1 MKVAYKHL
9 ISCIPSKPSIDEISE
24 RFFQLG
30 HEHEIEDEIFNME
43 LTPNRGDCLSAHG
56 LVRDLAPFYEIDL
69 SSDIYE
75 KELKKLDIGFVN
87 HAPEA
92 CSHISFLKID
102 IEGEI
107 TSYGGKLKEYFKD
120 LNINKNNFFT
130 DISNYISYEMG
141 QPTHCYDAKK
151 IGNLFSLEIIEK
163 DKKFHT
169 LLEKE
174 IVIKGRNLVFLQ
186 DGEVINLAGVM
197 GGKNTSCSTNT
208 KSIIVECAHFNPEE
222 IIGKSVKY
230 DIKSDAAHKFERGV
244 DPLCH
249 EEVLRRFIKI
259 VSDHANI
266 KNIEIYKDTFV
277 DYTPFK
283 IPFDVN
289 KISDILGISNDKK
302 AFKEYLLKLGF
313 EVLDNKIIVPS
324 YRNDIKNL
332 NDIAEEIARVIGYN
346 NIPTTSFKMPPANT
360 VTDIKILEQNVKD
373 FLIKN
378 GFFEVVNNPFV
389 SVEENH
395 TIKVDNPLDSNRQ
408 YIRTNLERSLIENL
422 LYNERRQQ
430 DSIKLFEISDVYSI
444 DRNLKNK
451 KVLGIICSGRVGKNY
466 LDFSKKINIKYI
478 RNLIKE
484 LSPTININPII
495 VDRKNLNTKLNN
507 EIIYL
512 ELELNSLNG
521 LIPDF
526 ISNQKRRSKDH
537 NFIKYIPVSE
547 FPSSS
552 RDLSFSIKNI
562 DKYYEIQDYLLG
574 YKSDLIK
581 EVFIFDFYNNQKND
595 EIKIGFRFIFQSYQ
609 ATITDKE
616 VNNIMKV
623 IMTHTNSI
631 EGITIPGISKDYF
644 EE

>member
-30 HEHEIEDEIFNME
+30 HEHEVEDEIFDME
-43 LTPNRGDCLSAHG
+43 LTPNRGDCLSVHG

-581 EVFIFDFYNNQKND
+581 EVFIFDFYNNQK
-595 EIKIGFRFIFQSYQ
+595 K
-609 ATITDKE
+609 
-616 VNNIMKV
+616 
-623 IMTHTNSI
+623 
-631 EGITIPGISKDYF
+631 
-644 EE
+644 

>member
-9 ISCIPSKPSIDEISE
+9 ISCIQSKPSIDEISE
-24 RFFQLG
+24 KFFQLG
-30 HEHEIEDEIFNME
+30 HEHEVEDEIFDME
-43 LTPNRGDCLSAHG
+43 LTPNRGDCLSVHG

-107 TSYGGKLKEYFKD
+107 TPYGGKLKEYFKD

-130 DISNYISYEMG
+130 DIYNYISYEMG

-151 IGNLFSLEIIEK
+151 IGNLFSLEIIEE

-174 IVIKGRNLVFLQ
+174 IVIKGRNLVFLE
-186 DGEVINLAGVM
+186 DGKVINLAGVM

-208 KSIIVECAHFNPEE
+208 KSVIIECAHFNPEE

-230 DIKSDAAHKFERGV
+230 DIKSDADHKFERGV

-249 EEVLRRFIKI
+249 EEVLRRFIQI
-259 VSDHANI
+259 VSNHANI
-266 KNIEIYKDTFV
+266 KNVEIYKDNFV
-277 DYTPFK
+277 DYSPIN
-283 IPFDVN
+283 IPFDEK
-289 KISDILGISNDKK
+289 KISNILGISNDKK
-302 AFKEYLLKLGF
+302 AFEEYLLKLGF
-313 EVLDNKIIVPS
+313 QILDNAIIVPS
-324 YRNDIKNL
+324 YRNDVKNL

-346 NIPTTSFKMPPANT
+346 NISATSFQMPSANAIT
-360 VTDIKILEQNVKD
+360 NIKILEQNVKD

-378 GFFEVVNNPFV
+378 GFFEVINNPFV
-389 SVEENH
+389 NTKEDYA
-395 TIKVDNPLDSNRQ
+395 IKVDNPLDSNRQ

-466 LDFSKKINIKYI
+466 LDFSKKINIKYV

-484 LSPTININPII
+484 LLPTTNINPINI
-495 VDRKNLNTKLNN
+495 DRKSLNTKLDN

-512 ELELNSLNG
+512 ELELNSLND
-521 LIPDF
+521 LVPHL
-526 ISNQKRRSKDH
+526 ISNQKRYSKEP
-537 NFIKYIPVSE
+537 NFIKYSPVSE

-562 DKYYEIQDYLLG
+562 DKYYEIQEYLLA

-581 EVFIFDFYNNQKND
+581 EIFIFDFYNNQKNN
-595 EIKIGFRFIFQSYQ
+595 EIKLGFRFIFQSTTS
-609 ATITDKE
+609 TITENE
-616 VNNIMKV
+616 VNNVMEAIIK
-623 IMTHTNSI
+623 HTLSI
-631 EGITIPGISKDYF
+631 DSVTIPGLSK
-644 EE
+644 

>member
-9 ISCIPSKPSIDEISE
+9 IRHIPSKPSIDEISE

-30 HEHEIEDEIFNME
+30 HEHEIEDKIFNME
-43 LTPNRGDCLSAHG
+43 LTPNRGDCLSVHG

-75 KELKKLDIGFVN
+75 KELKKLDIGFIN

-107 TSYGGKLKEYFKD
+107 TPYGGELKEYFKD
-120 LNINKNNFFT
+120 LKNNKNNFFT

-151 IGNLFSLEIIEK
+151 IGNFFSLEIIEE
-163 DKKFHT
+163 DKNFHT
-169 LLEKE
+169 LLEEE
-174 IVIKGRNLVFLQ
+174 IVIKGRNLVFLE
-186 DGEVINLAGVM
+186 DGKVINLAGVV
-197 GGKNTSCSTNT
+197 GDKNTSCSTNT
-208 KSIIVECAHFNPEE
+208 KSVIIECAYFNPEE

-249 EEVLRRFIKI
+249 EKVLSRFIKI

-266 KNIEIYKDTFV
+266 KNVEIYKDTFV
-277 DYTPFK
+277 DYSPIK
-283 IPFDVN
+283 ISFDVE
-289 KISDILGISNDKK
+289 KISNILGISDDKK
-302 AFKEYLLKLGF
+302 SFEEYLLKLGF
-313 EVLDNKIIVPS
+313 GIIDNTIIVPS
-324 YRNDIKNL
+324 YRNDVKNL

-346 NIPTTSFKMPPANT
+346 NIPATSFQMSPANE

-389 SVEENH
+389 KGEEDCAL
-395 TIKVDNPLDSNRQ
+395 KVDNPLDSNRQ
-408 YIRTNLERSLIENL
+408 FIRTNLEKSLTENL

-430 DSIKLFEISDVYSI
+430 DSVKLFEISDVYSI
-444 DRNLKNK
+444 DNNLKTK

-466 LDFSKKINIKYI
+466 LDFSKKINIKYV

-484 LSPTININPII
+484 LIPAININPINI
-495 VDRKNLNTKLNN
+495 DRKSLNTKLKN

-512 ELELNSLNG
+512 ELELDSLNDLESD
-521 LIPDF
+521 LI
-526 ISNQKRRSKDH
+526 IKKKRHLKDY

-562 DKYYEIQDYLLG
+562 DKYYEIQ
-574 YKSDLIK
+574 
-581 EVFIFDFYNNQKND
+581 
-595 EIKIGFRFIFQSYQ
+595 
-609 ATITDKE
+609 
-616 VNNIMKV
+616 
-623 IMTHTNSI
+623 
-631 EGITIPGISKDYF
+631 
-644 EE
+644 

>member
-9 ISCIPSKPSIDEISE
+9 ISYIPSKPNIDEISE

-30 HEHEIEDEIFNME
+30 HEHEIEDEIFDME
-43 LTPNRGDCLSAHG
+43 LTPNRGDCLSVHG

-69 SSDIYE
+69 TCDIYE

-107 TSYGGKLKEYFKD
+107 APYNGKLKEYFKD
-120 LNINKNNFFT
+120 LSINKNNFFT
-130 DISNYISYEMG
+130 DVSNYISYERG

-151 IGNLFSLEIIEK
+151 IGNLFSLEIIEE

-186 DGEVINLAGVM
+186 DGKVINLAGVM

-208 KSIIVECAHFNPEE
+208 KSVIIECAHFNSEE

-249 EEVLRRFIKI
+249 EQVLRRFIKI
-259 VSDHANI
+259 VSDHVSI
-266 KNIEIYKDTFV
+266 KNVEIYKDTYV
-277 DYTPFK
+277 DYTANK
-283 IPFDVN
+283 IPYDEK
-289 KISDILGISNDKK
+289 KISDILGISNDKR
-302 AFKEYLLKLGF
+302 AIEEYLLNLGF
-313 EVLDNKIIVPS
+313 NIIDNEIITPS
-324 YRNDIKNL
+324 YRHDVKNL

-346 NIPTTSFKMPPANT
+346 NIPATSFKMPPVNA
-360 VTDIKILEQNVKD
+360 VDDIKILEQNVKD

-389 SVEENH
+389 NVYEDNA
-395 TIKVDNPLDSNRQ
+395 IKVDNPLDSNRQ
-408 YIRTNLERSLIENL
+408 YIRTNLEKSLIENL

-444 DRNLKNK
+444 DDNLKNK
-451 KVLGIICSGRVGKNY
+451 KVIGIICSGRVGKNY
-466 LDFSKKINIKYI
+466 LDFSKKINVEYL
-478 RNLIKE
+478 RNLFKE
-484 LSPTININPII
+484 LLPATNINPTNI
-495 VDRKNLNTKLNN
+495 DRKSLNTKLNN

-512 ELELNSLNG
+512 ELELNSLNDHSAD
-521 LIPDF
+521 L
-526 ISNQKRRSKDH
+526 ISNQKRHPKDH

-547 FPSSS
+547 FPSST

-562 DKYYEIQDYLLG
+562 DKYYEIQEYLLD
-574 YKSDLIK
+574 YKSNLIK
-581 EVFIFDFYNNQKND
+581 EIFIFDFYNNQKNN
-595 EIKIGFRFIFQSYQ
+595 EIKLGFRFVFQSTTS
-609 ATITDKE
+609 TITENE
-616 VNNIMKV
+616 VNSVMESI
-623 IMTHTNSI
+623 IQHTLSI
-631 EGITIPGISKDYF
+631 DSVTIPGLSK
-644 EE
+644 

>member
-30 HEHEIEDEIFNME
+30 HEHEVEDEIFDME
-43 LTPNRGDCLSAHG
+43 LTPNRGDCLSVHG

-107 TSYGGKLKEYFKD
+107 TPYGGKLKEYFKD

-151 IGNLFSLEIIEK
+151 IGNLFSLEIIEE

-174 IVIKGRNLVFLQ
+174 IVIKGRNLVFLE
-186 DGEVINLAGVM
+186 DGKVINLAGVM

-208 KSIIVECAHFNPEE
+208 KSVIIECAHFNPEE

-249 EEVLRRFIKI
+249 EEVLRRFIQI
-259 VSDHANI
+259 VSNHANI
-266 KNIEIYKDTFV
+266 KNVEIYKDNFV
-277 DYTPFK
+277 DYSPIN
-283 IPFDVN
+283 IPFDEK
-289 KISDILGISNDKK
+289 KISNILGISNDKK
-302 AFKEYLLKLGF
+302 AFEEYLLKLGF
-313 EVLDNKIIVPS
+313 QILDNAIIVPS
-324 YRNDIKNL
+324 YRNDVKNL

-346 NIPTTSFKMPPANT
+346 NISATSFQMPSANAIT
-360 VTDIKILEQNVKD
+360 NIKILEQNVKD

-378 GFFEVVNNPFV
+378 GFFEVINNPFV
-389 SVEENH
+389 NTKEDYA
-395 TIKVDNPLDSNRQ
+395 IKVDNPLDSNRQ

-466 LDFSKKINIKYI
+466 LDFSKKINIKYV

-484 LSPTININPII
+484 LLPTTNINPINI
-495 VDRKNLNTKLNN
+495 DRKSLNTKLDN

-512 ELELNSLNG
+512 ELELNSLND
-521 LIPDF
+521 LAPHL
-526 ISNQKRRSKDH
+526 ISNQKRYSKEP
-537 NFIKYIPVSE
+537 NFIKYSPVSE

-562 DKYYEIQDYLLG
+562 DKYYEIQEYLLA

-581 EVFIFDFYNNQKND
+581 EIFIFDFYNNQKNN
-595 EIKIGFRFIFQSYQ
+595 EIKLGFRFIFQSTTS
-609 ATITDKE
+609 TITENE
-616 VNNIMKV
+616 VNNVMEAIIK
-623 IMTHTNSI
+623 HTLSI
-631 EGITIPGISKDYF
+631 DSVTIPGLSK
-644 EE
+644 

>member
-30 HEHEIEDEIFNME
+30 HEHEVEDEIFDME
-43 LTPNRGDCLSAHG
+43 LTPNRGDCLSVHG

-87 HAPEA
+87 HAPEE

-107 TSYGGKLKEYFKD
+107 TPYGGKLKEYFKD

-151 IGNLFSLEIIEK
+151 IGNLFSLEIIEE

-174 IVIKGRNLVFLQ
+174 IVIKGRNLVFLE
-186 DGEVINLAGVM
+186 DGKVINLAGVM

-208 KSIIVECAHFNPEE
+208 KSVIIECAHFNPEE

-249 EEVLRRFIKI
+249 EEVLRRFIQI
-259 VSDHANI
+259 VSNHANI
-266 KNIEIYKDTFV
+266 KNVEIYKDNFV
-277 DYTPFK
+277 DYSPIN
-283 IPFDVN
+283 IPFDEK
-289 KISDILGISNDKK
+289 KISNILGISNDKK
-302 AFKEYLLKLGF
+302 AFEEYLLKLGF
-313 EVLDNKIIVPS
+313 QILDNAIIVPS
-324 YRNDIKNL
+324 YRNDVKNL

-346 NIPTTSFKMPPANT
+346 NISATSFQMPSANAIT
-360 VTDIKILEQNVKD
+360 NIKILEQNVKD

-378 GFFEVVNNPFV
+378 GFFEVINNPFV
-389 SVEENH
+389 NTKEDYA
-395 TIKVDNPLDSNRQ
+395 IKVDNPLDSNRQ
-408 YIRTNLERSLIENL
+408 YIRTNLERSMIENL

-466 LDFSKKINIKYI
+466 LDFSKKINIKYV

-484 LSPTININPII
+484 LLPTTNINPINI
-495 VDRKNLNTKLNN
+495 DRKSLNTKLDN

-512 ELELNSLNG
+512 ELELNSLND
-521 LIPDF
+521 LAPHL
-526 ISNQKRRSKDH
+526 ISNQKRYSKEP
-537 NFIKYIPVSE
+537 NFIKYSPVSE

-562 DKYYEIQDYLLG
+562 DKYYEIQEYLLA

-581 EVFIFDFYNNQKND
+581 EIFIFDFYNNQKNN
-595 EIKIGFRFIFQSYQ
+595 EIKLGFRFIFQSTTS
-609 ATITDKE
+609 TITENE
-616 VNNIMKV
+616 VNNVMEAIIK
-623 IMTHTNSI
+623 HTLSI
-631 EGITIPGISKDYF
+631 DSVTIPGLSK
-644 EE
+644 

>member
-9 ISCIPSKPSIDEISE
+9 ISYIPSKPNIDEISE

-30 HEHEIEDEIFNME
+30 HEHEIEDKIFDME
-43 LTPNRGDCLSAHG
+43 LTPNRGDCLSVHG

-69 SSDIYE
+69 TSNIYE
-75 KELKKLDIGFVN
+75 GELKKLDMGFVN

-107 TSYGGKLKEYFKD
+107 APYNGKLKEYFED
-120 LNINKNNFFT
+120 LITNKNNFFT
-130 DISNYISYEMG
+130 DISNYISYEIG

-151 IGNLFSLEIIEK
+151 IGNLFSLEIIEE

-169 LLEKE
+169 LLDEE
-174 IVIKGRNLVFLQ
+174 IVIKGRNLVFLE
-186 DGEVINLAGVM
+186 DGKVINLAGVM

-208 KSIIVECAHFNPEE
+208 KSVIIECAHFNPEE

-249 EEVLRRFIKI
+249 EGVLRRFIKI

-277 DYTPFK
+277 DYTPIK
-283 IPFDVN
+283 ILFDVK
-289 KISDILGISNDKK
+289 KISDILGISIDKNSV
-302 AFKEYLLKLGF
+302 EECLLKLGF
-313 EVLDNKIIVPS
+313 RIIDNTIIVPS
-324 YRNDIKNL
+324 YRNDVKNL

-346 NIPTTSFKMPPANT
+346 NIPATTFKMPSVNA

-378 GFFEVVNNPFV
+378 GFFEVINNPFV
-389 SVEENH
+389 SEEEDH
-395 TIKVDNPLDSNRQ
+395 VIKVDNPLDSNRQ

-430 DSIKLFEISDVYSI
+430 DSVKLFEISNVYSI
-444 DRNLKNK
+444 DKNKDLKNK
-451 KVLGIICSGRVGKNY
+451 KILGIICSGRVGKNY
-466 LDFSKKINIKYI
+466 LDFSKKINVKYL
-478 RNLIKE
+478 RNLIRE
-484 LSPTININPII
+484 LLPDKNINLINI
-495 VDRKNLNTKLNN
+495 DRKSLNTKLNN

-512 ELELNSLNG
+512 ELELDSLNDLG
-521 LIPDF
+521 PDLIG
-526 ISNQKRRSKDH
+526 NQKRYSKEH
-537 NFIKYIPVSE
+537 KFIKYSPVSE

-552 RDLSFSIKNI
+552 RDLSFSIKNV
-562 DKYYEIQDYLLG
+562 DKYYEIQEYLLG
-574 YKSDLIK
+574 YTSNLIK
-581 EVFIFDFYNNQKND
+581 EIFIFDFYNNQKNN
-595 EIKIGFRFIFQSYQ
+595 EIKLGFRFIFQSKTS
-609 ATITDKE
+609 TITENE
-616 VNNIMKV
+616 VSSIMED
-623 IMTHTNSI
+623 IINHTLSI
-631 EGITIPGISKDYF
+631 DSVTIPGLAK
-644 EE
+644 

>member
-1 MKVAYKHL
+1 ML
-9 ISCIPSKPSIDEISE
+9 
-24 RFFQLG
+24 
-30 HEHEIEDEIFNME
+30 
-43 LTPNRGDCLSAHG
+43 
-56 LVRDLAPFYEIDL
+56 
-69 SSDIYE
+69 
-75 KELKKLDIGFVN
+75 
-87 HAPEA
+87 
-92 CSHISFLKID
+92 
-102 IEGEI
+102 
-107 TSYGGKLKEYFKD
+107 
-120 LNINKNNFFT
+120 
-130 DISNYISYEMG
+130 
-141 QPTHCYDAKK
+141 
-151 IGNLFSLEIIEK
+151 
-163 DKKFHT
+163 
-169 LLEKE
+169 
-174 IVIKGRNLVFLQ
+174 
-186 DGEVINLAGVM
+186 
-197 GGKNTSCSTNT
+197 
-208 KSIIVECAHFNPEE
+208 
-222 IIGKSVKY
+222 
-230 DIKSDAAHKFERGV
+230 
-244 DPLCH
+244 
-249 EEVLRRFIKI
+249 
-259 VSDHANI
+259 
-266 KNIEIYKDTFV
+266 
-277 DYTPFK
+277 
-283 IPFDVN
+283 
-289 KISDILGISNDKK
+289 
-302 AFKEYLLKLGF
+302 
-313 EVLDNKIIVPS
+313 
-324 YRNDIKNL
+324 
-332 NDIAEEIARVIGYN
+332 
-346 NIPTTSFKMPPANT
+346 PANA

-389 SVEENH
+389 NNEEDH
-395 TIKVDNPLDSNRQ
+395 AIRVDNPLDSNRQ

-430 DSIKLFEISDVYSI
+430 DSIKLFEVSDVYCI

-478 RNLIKE
+478 RNLLKE
-484 LSPTININPII
+484 LSPTTNINPII
-495 VDRKNLNTKLNN
+495 IDRKNLNTKLNN

-537 NFIKYIPVSE
+537 NFIKYRPVSE

-623 IMTHTNSI
+623 IMAYTNSI
-631 EGITIPGISKDYF
+631 EGITIPGISKDYL

>member
-30 HEHEIEDEIFNME
+30 HEHEVEDEIFDME
-43 LTPNRGDCLSAHG
+43 LTPNRGDCLSVHG

-107 TSYGGKLKEYFKD
+107 TPYGGKLKEYFKD

-130 DISNYISYEMG
+130 DIYNYISYEMG

-151 IGNLFSLEIIEK
+151 IGNLFSLEIIEE

-174 IVIKGRNLVFLQ
+174 IVIKGRNLVFLE
-186 DGEVINLAGVM
+186 DGKVINLAGVM

-208 KSIIVECAHFNPEE
+208 KSVIIECAHFNPEE

-249 EEVLRRFIKI
+249 EEVLRRFIQI
-259 VSDHANI
+259 VSNHANI
-266 KNIEIYKDTFV
+266 KNVEIYKDNFV
-277 DYTPFK
+277 DYSPIN
-283 IPFDVN
+283 IPFDEK
-289 KISDILGISNDKK
+289 KISNILGISNDKK
-302 AFKEYLLKLGF
+302 AFEEYLLKLGF
-313 EVLDNKIIVPS
+313 QILDNAIIVPS
-324 YRNDIKNL
+324 YRNDVKNL

-346 NIPTTSFKMPPANT
+346 NISATSFQMPSANAIT
-360 VTDIKILEQNVKD
+360 NIKILEQNVKD

-378 GFFEVVNNPFV
+378 GFFEVINNPFV
-389 SVEENH
+389 NTKEDYA
-395 TIKVDNPLDSNRQ
+395 IKVDNPLDSNRQ

-466 LDFSKKINIKYI
+466 LDFSKKINIKYV

-484 LSPTININPII
+484 LLPTTNINPINI
-495 VDRKNLNTKLNN
+495 DRKSLNTKLDN

-512 ELELNSLNG
+512 ELELNSLND
-521 LIPDF
+521 LAPHL
-526 ISNQKRRSKDH
+526 ISNQKRYSKEP
-537 NFIKYIPVSE
+537 NFIKYSPVSE

-562 DKYYEIQDYLLG
+562 DKYYEIQEYLLA

-581 EVFIFDFYNNQKND
+581 EIFIFDFYNNQKNN
-595 EIKIGFRFIFQSYQ
+595 EIKLGFRFIFQSTTS
-609 ATITDKE
+609 TITENE
-616 VNNIMKV
+616 VNNVMEAIIK
-623 IMTHTNSI
+623 HTLSI
-631 EGITIPGISKDYF
+631 DSVTIPGISK
-644 EE
+644 

>member
-30 HEHEIEDEIFNME
+30 HEHEVEDEIFDME
-43 LTPNRGDCLSAHG
+43 LTPNRGDCLSVHG
-56 LVRDLAPFYEIDL
+56 LVRDLTPFYEIDL

-186 DGEVINLAGVM
+186 DGKVINLAGVM

>member
-30 HEHEIEDEIFNME
+30 HEHEVEDEIFDME
-43 LTPNRGDCLSAHG
+43 LTPNRGDCLSVHG

-107 TSYGGKLKEYFKD
+107 TPYCGKLKEYFKD

-151 IGNLFSLEIIEK
+151 IGNLFSLEIIEE

-174 IVIKGRNLVFLQ
+174 IVIKGRNLVFLE
-186 DGEVINLAGVM
+186 DGKVINLAGVM

-208 KSIIVECAHFNPEE
+208 KSVIIECAHFNPEE

-249 EEVLRRFIKI
+249 EEVLRRFIQI
-259 VSDHANI
+259 VSNHANI
-266 KNIEIYKDTFV
+266 KNVEIYKDNFV
-277 DYTPFK
+277 DYSPIN
-283 IPFDVN
+283 IPFDEK
-289 KISDILGISNDKK
+289 KISNILGISNDKK
-302 AFKEYLLKLGF
+302 AFEEYLLKLGF
-313 EVLDNKIIVPS
+313 QILDNAIIVPS
-324 YRNDIKNL
+324 YRNDVKNL

-346 NIPTTSFKMPPANT
+346 NISATSFQMPSANAIT
-360 VTDIKILEQNVKD
+360 NIKILEQNVKD

-378 GFFEVVNNPFV
+378 GFFEVINNPFV
-389 SVEENH
+389 NTKEDYA
-395 TIKVDNPLDSNRQ
+395 IKVDNPLDSNRQ

-466 LDFSKKINIKYI
+466 LDFSKKINIKYV

-484 LSPTININPII
+484 LLPTTNINPINI
-495 VDRKNLNTKLNN
+495 DRKSLNTKLDN

-512 ELELNSLNG
+512 ELELNSLND
-521 LIPDF
+521 LAPHL
-526 ISNQKRRSKDH
+526 ISNQKRYSKES
-537 NFIKYIPVSE
+537 NFIKYSPVSE

-562 DKYYEIQDYLLG
+562 DKYYEIQEYLLA

-581 EVFIFDFYNNQKND
+581 EIFIFDFYNNQKNN
-595 EIKIGFRFIFQSYQ
+595 EIKLGFRFIFQSTTS
-609 ATITDKE
+609 TITENE
-616 VNNIMKV
+616 VNNVMEAIIK
-623 IMTHTNSI
+623 HTLSI
-631 EGITIPGISKDYF
+631 DSVTIPGLSK
-644 EE
+644 